1 MGIIYKITSPSNRIY
16 IGQTINS
23 VEKRWK
29 EHLED
34 AHRSY
39 KNHCKVLNKSIRK
52 YGDKNF
58 TIEIVEECKNEDL
71 DLKETE
77 YIEKYNSQ
85 IPNGMNIKLGGSS
98 GKHHKTTREKISNS
112 LKGRVVSL
120 ETKEKLSQST
130 NPDLP
135 MYLIK
140 CTQGYRV
147 CNHPMGPEK
156 RFISS
161 TKTDEYN
168 LQRATGYL
176 NKLNTLKEPIVVKP
190 FMYEKYIQ
198 KHKNGYCVK
207 YLSEKPKYFVSR
219 NVSNDILYQSALNY
233 LNEIKSKS
241 DVQRLNGSGESNLN
255 CFS

>member
-16 IGQTINS
+16 IGQTIGCI
-23 VEKRWK
+23 EQRWK

-39 KNHCKVLNKSIRK
+39 KNHCKVLNKAIRK

-58 TIEIVEECKNEDL
+58 TLEIVEECRNEDL
-71 DLKETE
+71 DLKEIE

-98 GKHHKTTREKISNS
+98 GKHHESTKKKISNS
-112 LKGRVVSL
+112 LKGRIVSN
-120 ETKEKLSQST
+120 ETKKKLSEST
-130 NPDLP
+130 NPNLP

-140 CTQGYRV
+140 CKNGYRV

-156 RFISS
+156 KFISS
-161 TKTDEYN
+161 KKSDEYN
-168 LQRATGYL
+168 FQRALGYL
-176 NKLNTLKEPIVVKP
+176 EKLNNLTEPLDIKP
-190 FMYEKYIQ
+190 KLYEKYIQ

-219 NVSNDILYQSALNY
+219 NISNDILYQSALNY
-233 LNEIKSKS
+233 LNELKSKS
-241 DVQRLNGSGESNLN
+241 DVQRLNGSGRASA
-255 CFS
+255 

>member
-23 VEKRWK
+23 VEKRWT
-29 EHLED
+29 EHIED

-39 KNHCKVLNKSIRK
+39 KNHCKVLNKAIRK
-52 YGDKNF
+52 YGHKNF
-58 TIEIVEECKNEDL
+58 IIEIVEECRDEDL
-71 DLKETE
+71 DIKEIE

-85 IPNGMNIKLGGSS
+85 IPNGMNIKLGGSN
-98 GKHHKTTREKISNS
+98 GKHHETTKKKISES
-112 LKGRVVSL
+112 LKGKTVSS
-120 ETKEKLSQST
+120 ETREKLSQST

-140 CTQGYRV
+140 CPKGYRV

-156 RFISS
+156 KFISS
-161 TKTDEYN
+161 KKTDEYN
-168 LQRATGYL
+168 LQRALGYL
-176 NKLNTLKEPIVVKP
+176 DKLNNLKEPIVVKP
-190 FMYEKYIQ
+190 SQYEKYIQ

-219 NVSNDILYQSALNY
+219 TISNDILYQSALNY
-233 LNEIKSKS
+233 LNELKSMS
-241 DVQRLNGSGESNLN
+241 DVQRLNGSGEND
-255 CFS
+255 